1 MIQTAF
7 GVLAIALIMLAAM
20 IFFLPVARFFRPR
33 YSLRTTL
40 LTKAE
45 QHFLDSLDRANDGRW
60 RIFCQVRVADVIS
73 LSPGL
78 SGKAALAARGQ
89 INQKHFDFV
98 LCTPGDLTIQA
109 AIELDDRSHQRSDR
123 QKRDKFLDSTAKNV
137 GLPLIRFP
145 VRQSYDH
152 GEIRKRIEEAL
163 IATVQ

>member
-1 MIQTAF
+1 
-7 GVLAIALIMLAAM
+7 M

-33 YSLRTTL
+33 YSLRTSL

-45 QHFLDSLDRANDGRW
+45 QHFLDSLDRANDGQW

-73 LSPGL
+73 LAPGL

-98 LCTPGDLTIQA
+98 LCDPGDLTIQA

-123 QKRDKFLDSTAKNV
+123 QKRDKFLDAMAKKV
-137 GLPLIRFP
+137 GLPLVRFP

-152 GEIRKRIEEAL
+152 EEIRLIIEAAL
-163 IATVQ
+163 ATTAIR